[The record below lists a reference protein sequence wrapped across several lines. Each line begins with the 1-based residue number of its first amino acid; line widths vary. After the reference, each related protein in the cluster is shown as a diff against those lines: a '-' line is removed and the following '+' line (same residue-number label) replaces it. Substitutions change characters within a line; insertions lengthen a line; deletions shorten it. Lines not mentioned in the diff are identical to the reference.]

1 MRSLIAAAVATGL
14 TLLAGSA
21 PAATPNHLPDSFGV
35 IFTSLQSR
43 DLERAKAFYTAVLG
57 MTVLNTYEQPGFK
70 EYQLVFPDQPMAGGL
85 NLIRRG
91 SETAPF
97 AGDRPMHIVVRVKDL
112 VATCGKVTAA
122 GGKLERECKP
132 PPAGGLSVGM
142 ALDPDGHR
150 IELIQY

>member
-1 MRSLIAAAVATGL
+1 MRLTIALIAASLAVPVAI
-14 TLLAGSA
+14 AQ
-21 PAATPNHLPDSFGV
+21 AATPNNLPDSYGV

-43 DLERAKAFYTAVLG
+43 DLEKARSFYIGVLG
-57 MTVLNTYEQPGFK
+57 MKVLNTYEQPGFK
-70 EYQLVFPDQPMAGGL
+70 EYQLVFADQPMAGGL

-91 SETAPF
+91 TETAPF

-112 VATCGKVTAA
+112 VATCGKVAAA
-122 GGKLERECKP
+122 GGTLERECKP

>member
-1 MRSLIAAAVATGL
+1 MRFAAALVAASLALPAGL
-14 TLLAGSA
+14 VF
-21 PAATPNHLPDSFGV
+21 AATPNNLPDSYGV
-35 IFTSLQSR
+35 IFTSLQTR
-43 DLERAKAFYTAVLG
+43 DLEKAKSFYTAVLG
-57 MTVLNTYEQPGFK
+57 MKVLNHYDQPNFK
-70 EYQLVFPDQPMAGGL
+70 EYQLVFADSPMAGGL

-91 SETAPF
+91 AETAPF
-97 AGDRPMHIVVRVKDL
+97 AGDRPIHIVIRVKDL
-112 VATCGKVTAA
+112 VATCGKVAAA